1 MLVSSLNCF
10 PRIYEVSGP
19 RHAIWASPTPSKP
32 SRPHNVL
39 FLLGKV
45 NIEGLSYPCQSGVRD
60 GVLPSAAVRGYQPLL
75 NRIVLKISVRL
86 LCGTVESFIASGRF
100 ADFGSLCFC

>member
-32 SRPHNVL
+32 SRPRNVL

-45 NIEGLSYPCQSGVRD
+45 NIEGLHIPVNRESVTAFY
-60 GVLPSAAVRGYQPLL
+60 LALL
-75 NRIVLKISVRL
+75 SVAI
-86 LCGTVESFIASGRF
+86 GH
-100 ADFGSLCFC
+100 